1 MKTKAFFFMVC
12 IWLLTTNG
20 FAQNTIKGDGNII
33 TKEISIYGAQN
44 EAYKTIY

>member
-33 TKEISIYGAQN
+33 TKEIPYPIMMRSHM
-44 EAYKTIY
+44 